1 MKKRLI
7 TGLIIVGIL
16 IPLLVVQELLEV
28 FHVVAAIFAGIGA
41 CEVMRLS
48 QNEKKYSWGI
58 KTVIIIATLLMY
70 VSGLGIWQS
79 LNLEIGFDQDAITL
93 VFNTRVSFSLIL
105 ASVLIQL
112 SLLVFGKDFD
122 ARDIGKS
129 FVASFYV
136 GLGVASIV
144 ALRGLGIRY
153 VVYLFLI
160 TILTDVFAYLY
171 GMLFGNHKMIER
183 ISPKKSWE
191 GAIGG
196 TIIGTL
202 VATLFA
208 YMFGSLFSGG
218 LNAGGYKTIFDN
230 FVDFKTYD
238 NWVQFLIIFGVTLFA
253 SIVSQIGDLVASK
266 MKRTYEVKDFGT
278 IFPGHGGFLDRFDS
292 AIYTSMLLMAV
303 FLVLSQVTA

>member
-7 TGLIIVGIL
+7 TGLIIVGVL
-16 IPLLVVQELLEV
+16 IPLLVVQQLLEV
-28 FHVVAAIFAGIGA
+28 FHIVAAVFAGIGA

-48 QNEKKYSWGI
+48 EAEKKYSWPI
-58 KTVIIIATLLMY
+58 KIVIIIATLLVY

-79 LNLEIGFDQDAITL
+79 LTFEIGFDQDAITL
-93 VFNTRVSFSLIL
+93 VFNSQVSFALIL
-105 ASVLIQL
+105 ASVLLQL
-112 SLLVFGKDFD
+112 SLLVFNENFD

-129 FVASFYV
+129 FAASFYV
-136 GLGVASIV
+136 GFGVASIV

-153 VVYLFLI
+153 VVYLFII

-171 GMLFGNHKMIER
+171 GMIFGNHKMIER

-202 VATLFA
+202 VASLFA
-208 YMFGSLFSGG
+208 FMFGSLFPGG
-218 LNAGGYKTIFDN
+218 LSGDYKTIFDN
-230 FVDFKTYD
+230 FANFKTFD
-238 NWVQFLIIFGVTLFA
+238 GWLQFTIIFAVTLFA
-253 SIVSQIGDLVASK
+253 SIVSQVGDLVASK
-266 MKRTYEVKDFGT
+266 MKRTYDVKDFGT

-292 AIYTSMLLMAV
+292 AIYTAMLLLAV
-303 FLVLSQVTA
+303 FLVLSQVIA